1 MQGTTIDVVTIQPS
15 TERRIQMAYRHDPDL
30 AFLGKMKSSDLNDL
44 VRCLTHD
51 KDGSARLTEEL
62 TMADDYKKYAPD
74 HSKYWQLIA
83 AEVQCFGGN
92 TFATMFR
99 GGKGVL
105 YKEVLCDVCDKM
117 DVNYNAKSS
126 VETIEGNL
134 LMKILQD
141 ALAKMTP
148 EELRELAKELGIK
161 DFANI
166 TSPALVMVFQTI
178 FRAGGFK
185 SYQLTLIVVNAV
197 LKALIGRGL
206 SFGGNILLT
215 RTMAILTG
223 PVGWIISGVW
233 TAVDIAGAAYRVTI
247 PAVIQIAAL
256 RQQQMYGDMAEQVKF
271 G

>member
-1 MQGTTIDVVTIQPS
+1 
-15 TERRIQMAYRHDPDL
+15 MAYRQDADL
-30 AFLGKMKSSDLNDL
+30 EFLGKMASSDLNDL

-51 KDGSARLTEEL
+51 KDGGVRLTEEL
-62 TMADDYKKYAPD
+62 TMSDLYKKHAPD
-74 HSKYWQLIA
+74 HSKYWQMIA
-83 AEVQCFGGN
+83 AEVQCFGAN

-99 GGKGVL
+99 GGKGVP
-105 YKEVLCDVCDKM
+105 YKEVLCDVCDKL
-117 DVNYNAKSS
+117 DVNYNSKAS
-126 VETIEGNL
+126 VETIEANL

-148 EELRELAKELGIK
+148 DQLRELAKELGVN
-161 DFANI
+161 DFTNI
-166 TSPALVMVFQTI
+166 TSAALVGVFQAI

-215 RTMAILTG
+215 RTMALLTG

-233 TAVDIAGAAYRVTI
+233 TAVDVAGAAYRVTI

-256 RQQQMYGDMAEQVKF
+256 RQQQMYGDIADQVKF

>member
-1 MQGTTIDVVTIQPS
+1 
-15 TERRIQMAYRHDPDL
+15 MAYRHDPDL
-30 AFLGKMKSSDLNDL
+30 EFLGKLKSSDLNDL

-62 TMADDYKKYAPD
+62 TMSDLYKKYAPD
-74 HSKYWQLIA
+74 HKQYWQLIA
-83 AEVQCFGGN
+83 AEVQCFGSN
-92 TFATMFR
+92 TFATIFR
-99 GGKGVL
+99 GGKGVT
-105 YKEVLCDVCDKM
+105 YKEVLCDVCDKL
-117 DVNYNAKSS
+117 DVNYSKNSS

-148 EELRELAKELGIK
+148 EQLRELAKELGIK

-166 TSPALVMVFQTI
+166 TSTALVVVFQAI

-185 SYQLTLIVVNAV
+185 SYQLTLIIVNAV

-271 G
+271 S